1 MKKLINISE
10 LAIKL
15 NLINIKNKKPQ
26 NYIIR
31 FWEKEFKQ
39 IKPKKINNKR
49 RYYDKKNID
58 LLIMIKFLLKDKGMT
73 IKGVKKVLND
83 KRFNLDGEENLPISM
98 FENNLKTKL
107 IKISNI
113 LKELKNI

>member
-1 MKKLINISE
+1 
-10 LAIKL
+10 
-15 NLINIKNKKPQ
+15 
-26 NYIIR
+26 
-31 FWEKEFKQ
+31 
-39 IKPKKINNKR
+39 
-49 RYYDKKNID
+49 
-58 LLIMIKFLLKDKGMT
+58 MT
-73 IKGVKKVLND
+73 IKGLKKVLND